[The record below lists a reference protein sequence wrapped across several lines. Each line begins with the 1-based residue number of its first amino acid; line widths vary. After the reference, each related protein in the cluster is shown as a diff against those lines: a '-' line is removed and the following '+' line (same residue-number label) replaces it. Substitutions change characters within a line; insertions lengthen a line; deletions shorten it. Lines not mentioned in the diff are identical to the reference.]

1 MYPHYNPTI
10 AYTSLRCNQI
20 VPIPQQLCRLY
31 VFWEVSPI
39 DAVEHTRC
47 TGNKI
52 MTLRYSSSAKVNFL
66 RSITLGVFL
75 VATVVCAPASGDQV
89 IVGSDPDATVFL
101 ADDVLCS
108 ACDGTLTPQAIE
120 VLTSGAGG
128 EVTAGQLWSFF
139 KAQGVDSMDEL
150 TLRLDVD
157 PEKAGSSIE
166 GSSIDISALQLQ
178 IENPSGIDGF
188 ATDVKIGD
196 KQLLLSTPS
205 FDPDVADM
213 QLAVK
218 LHYDFME
225 RFSADSTEKIKL
237 NVSGSGLMPSISIAK
252 KTDSLR
258 QMNWLMLVGFAI
270 FWLSVFGIVNWLT
283 KPSPAG
289 TSVTNKTAVS
299 S

>member
-1 MYPHYNPTI
+1 MI
-10 AYTSLRCNQI
+10 
-20 VPIPQQLCRLY
+20 
-31 VFWEVSPI
+31 
-39 DAVEHTRC
+39 
-47 TGNKI
+47 
-52 MTLRYSSSAKVNFL
+52 LRYPSTARINFR
-66 RSITLGVFL
+66 RSITLSVFL
-75 VATVVCAPASGDQV
+75 VAAGLCLASSADQV
-89 IVGSDPDATVFL
+89 IVDSDPDATVFL

-120 VLTSGAGG
+120 VLTSGSGG

-157 PEKAGSSIE
+157 TERAGSTVE

-196 KQLLLSTPS
+196 KQLLLSSPS
-205 FDPDVADM
+205 LDSDVADM

-225 RFSADSTEKIKL
+225 RFSADSKEKIKL
-237 NVSGSGLMPSISIAK
+237 NVSGSGLMPSISIAQ
-252 KTDSLR
+252 KTESLR
-258 QMNWLMLVGFAI
+258 EMNWLVLIGFTI
-270 FWLSVFGIVNWLT
+270 FWLSVFGLVNWLT

-289 TSVTNKTAVS
+289 TSMTNKTAVS